1 MAKASKILST
11 PSSPPSSA
19 ASDPLPA
26 HIEQTLA
33 AIARL
38 HDRHHRS
45 ASPLQRAVEA
55 VTALVGRAVFAGALV
70 AVMLVWIGANLILAA
85 RGAKPFDPPPFEAL
99 QAVAEFLALFLAVFI
114 LATQRRENMLVDL
127 RLQLMLELA
136 LVSEHRSAKT
146 IALLEELRVDLPSV
160 PNRSDPEA
168 DAMASPADPEVMLEA
183 LFDKIIEPS
192 PTDNEVS
199 ADVQN

>member
-1 MAKASKILST
+1 MAKASQTSST
-11 PSSPPSSA
+11 SPSPPPQA
-19 ASDPLPA
+19 PTDHLPA

-38 HDRHHRS
+38 HDRHHKA

-55 VTALVGRAVFAGALV
+55 VTAIVGRALFAGALV
-70 AVMLVWIGANLILAA
+70 AVILVWIGANLILAGL
-85 RGAKPFDPPPFEAL
+85 GAKPFDPPPFEIL
-99 QAVAEFLALFLAVFI
+99 QAVAQCLALFLAVFI
-114 LATQRRENMLVDL
+114 LATQRRENVLLEL

-136 LVSEHRSAKT
+136 LVSEHRSAKI

-168 DAMASPADPEVMLEA
+168 DALASPSDPDVMLEA
-183 LFDKIIEPS
+183 LLDKIVEPG
-192 PTDNEVS
+192 PVDNEPGS
-199 ADVQN
+199 DAEN